1 MITFKQIEAL
11 FWIAELGNFATA
23 ARKLNTTQSAIS
35 KRIRELENLFDV
47 EVFDRS
53 KRSARLTEKGEELL
67 HYAHEMLECRDRV
80 LERISAKDV
89 LVRFFR
95 IGVTEL
101 TALTWLPALVDEIR
115 TNYPRLTIEPEV
127 ELSAILFDRLMD
139 GTIDMIIVPDV
150 FEATQCVATPLRS
163 VENAWMCTPALAEET
178 LGEDSAKPIPLTR
191 IAGFTVLAQG
201 NLSGTGR
208 IYGRW
213 LTQSRVGAAKSII
226 SNNLIAQ
233 VGLTVSGLGVSYLP
247 LQALRPLIDRGL
259 LRTIETTP
267 RLPRVCYARP
277 CTGPTV
283 RHACV
288 PISPPMRP
296 DTATSRACC
305 WAAGNDVQFLRG
317 IFFYDF

>member
-47 EVFDRS
+47 EIFDRS

-80 LERISAKDV
+80 LERISSKDV

-95 IGVTEL
+95 LGVTEL

-115 TNYPRLTIEPEV
+115 TNYPRLIIEPEV

-150 FEATQCVATPLRS
+150 FEATQCVTTPLRS

-178 LGEDSAKPIPLTR
+178 LGEDSAKPIALAR

-213 LTQSRVGAAKSII
+213 LTQGRVGATKSII

-233 VGLTVSGLGVSYLP
+233 VGLAVSGLGVSYLP
-247 LQALRPLIDRGL
+247 LRALRPLIDRGL

-267 RLPRVCYARP
+267 RLPRVCYAAMYRADRP
-277 CTGPTV
+277 SRLCAEIASYAA
-283 RHACV
+283 RHCNF
-288 PISPPMRP
+288 
-296 DTATSRACC
+296 SRMLLGG
-305 WAAGNDVQFLRG
+305 WQ
-317 IFFYDF
+317 